1 MNTSNFSPVI
11 SKKKDFIATKVF
23 AKGCEACEHMSRIDR
38 PTFDGFPEVA
48 YQELDLDD
56 IIDHGGNST
65 KLRLYQLIERH
76 ALNPDYTVDT
86 PLYMLMTTKGKY
98 LGHHTGE
105 ATIVELR
112 DRIKQILSE
121 DP

>member
-1 MNTSNFSPVI
+1 MKPEQNYI
-11 SKKKDFIATKVF
+11 GTKVF
-23 AKGCEACEHMSRIDR
+23 SKGCVVCEHMNRIDR
-38 PTFDGFPEVA
+38 PTFEGFPEVA

-56 IIDHGGNST
+56 VIEHGGNAT
-65 KLRLYQLIERH
+65 KLRLYQIIEKH

-86 PLYMLMTTKGKY
+86 PIYILMTSKGKY

-112 DRIKQILSE
+112 DKIKQILSE

>member
-1 MNTSNFSPVI
+1 MQ
-11 SKKKDFIATKVF
+11 SKQFIATKVF
-23 AKGCEACEHMSRIDR
+23 SPGCTVCEHMSRHDR
-38 PTFDGFPEVA
+38 ATFEGFPEVA

-56 IIDHGGNST
+56 IINHEGNLT
-65 KLRLYQLIERH
+65 KLRLYQIIERN

-86 PLYMLMTTKGKY
+86 PAYIVMTNKGKY

-112 DRIKQILSE
+112 EKIKQFLSE

>member
-1 MNTSNFSPVI
+1 MN
-11 SKKKDFIATKVF
+11 KGKFIATKVF
-23 AKGCEACEHMSRIDR
+23 SKGCTICEHMKRHDR
-38 PTFDGFPEVA
+38 ATFEGFPEIA

-56 IIDHGGNST
+56 VIDHGSNLT
-65 KLRLYQLIERH
+65 KLCLYKIIENH

-86 PLYMLMTTKGKY
+86 PVYIVMTSKGKY

-112 DRIKQILSE
+112 DKIKQFLSE